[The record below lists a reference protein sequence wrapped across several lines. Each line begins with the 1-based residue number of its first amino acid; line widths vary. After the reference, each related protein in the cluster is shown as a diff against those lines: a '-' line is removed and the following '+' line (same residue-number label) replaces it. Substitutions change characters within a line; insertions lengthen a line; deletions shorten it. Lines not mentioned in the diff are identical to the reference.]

1 MKMVLHTKNHNN
13 LLYFTSLGRV
23 FQLPVYEIPEASRT
37 AKGQAIVNFLSL
49 QPEETVTAILDST
62 KESGKWL
69 FLLHQRRSGEKTE
82 KEAFQNVRK
91 SGLIALWYS

>member
-1 MKMVLHTKNHNN
+1 M
-13 LLYFTSLGRV
+13 
-23 FQLPVYEIPEASRT
+23 YEIPETSRT

-62 KESGKWL
+62 KRAENDISSAPEEVVKK
-69 FLLHQRRSGEKTE
+69 RR

-91 SGLIALWYS
+91 SGLIAHGIRDKDELGWVCMCSQEMKLPL